1 MIGSGIAKRYAK
13 AFFNIAREGDNYE
26 KYYSEL
32 KSFSSVLEE
41 NENLKEF
48 LANPIFDQSDKKA
61 VIEEVLKSF
70 DISNMTANFLKLLV
84 DKRRIDILPDIEICY
99 REIIDGT
106 LKKVRA
112 EIKTAFPLSTALS
125 ESIKNK
131 LEELTGKAV
140 DVTIEDDSTLLGG
153 VVVRIGDTVYD
164 GSIKTQLNNIRN
176 LLGEDI

>member
-13 AFFNIAREGDNYE
+13 AFFNIAKEGDNYE
-26 KYYSEL
+26 EYYGEL
-32 KSFSSVLEE
+32 KSFSSVLEG

-48 LANPIFDQSDKKA
+48 LANPIFDQNDKKA
-61 VIEEVLKSF
+61 IIEEVLKRIN
-70 DISNMTANFLKLLV
+70 ISGMTGNFLKLLV

-99 REIIDGT
+99 REIIDNT

-112 EIKTAFPLSTALS
+112 DIKTAFPLSTELS
-125 ESIKNK
+125 GSIKNK
-131 LEELTGKAV
+131 LEELTGKKV

-153 VVVRIGDTVYD
+153 VVVKIGDTVYD